1 MRPGEKL
8 YEEPL
13 AADEN
18 TLPTPHP
25 KLKIA
30 RARQEDHDWLQRLDQ
45 WLESRDTPDTIAV
58 KSDLAKWVQE
68 YRADQASDG

>member
-1 MRPGEKL
+1 LRPGEKL

-18 TLPTPHP
+18 ALPTPHP

-30 RARQEDHDWLQRLDQ
+30 RARQENQDWLRRLDG
-45 WLESRDTPDTIAV
+45 WLASNSMPDTAAA
-58 KSDLAKWVQE
+58 KSDLAKWVPE
-68 YRADQASDG
+68 YRPPTGEQ